1 MDDVPQNRPQILTTI
16 QYEYFNLEEIYA
28 RWVLPFWYSHKRQA
42 LPTAIWM
49 SKRSEYLTS
58 IRVLTVASPSSYAS
72 VVSQKVKQ
80 DFILSRPYY
89 LIEKYPTT
97 PSIYVYILG
106 KIQQTWHEKNSSNKN
121 TLYIIDLRHA
131 PISSLI
137 ND

>member
-97 PSIYVYILG
+97 PSIYVYTKYNKLG
-106 KIQQTWHEKNSSNKN
+106 TRKTHRTR
-121 TLYIIDLRHA
+121 TLSI
-131 PISSLI
+131 SLI
-137 ND
+137 WGTLQYHP